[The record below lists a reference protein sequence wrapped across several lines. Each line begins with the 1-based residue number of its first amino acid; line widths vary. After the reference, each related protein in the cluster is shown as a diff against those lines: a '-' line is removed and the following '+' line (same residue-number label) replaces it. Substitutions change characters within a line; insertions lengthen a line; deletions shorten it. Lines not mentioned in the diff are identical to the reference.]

1 MTLSPSVLLML
12 FMVNVVPLQS
22 AQAACSRPITVPAS
36 SLGKMVIVN
45 NETDEVSGIY
55 PDLLRERGLKAGC
68 TFVFPIAPRA
78 RAELMVSS
86 GESDLLVGSVKV
98 PERDAWAGDYVAI
111 HGSEWM
117 LASLLTTPAPKS
129 VEELLAR
136 PGLRFNAVR
145 GYNYGPEYL
154 VMLEKLKKMGKLE
167 YMKDPESIVRKMQMR
182 RADYTLMPASTFA
195 GALYAMDLKE
205 KLGSQVRY
213 TQLEGLPTTV
223 NGVYLSKK
231 LSPQDMTAVKNLL
244 IEIRNEDAVMTRMKK
259 IFTKEELVSHFP
271 LPNKF

>member
-1 MTLSPSVLLML
+1 MSFSPSVFLML
-12 FMVNVVPLQS
+12 IMANVALPQL
-22 AQAACSRPITVPAS
+22 AQATCSRPIIVPAS

-45 NETDEVSGIY
+45 DSTGEVSGIY
-55 PDLLRERGLKAGC
+55 PELLRERGQKAGC
-68 TFVFPIAPRA
+68 TFVFPIVPRA

-117 LASLLTTPAPKS
+117 LASLLPTEAPKS

-136 PGLRFNAVR
+136 PGLKFNAVR

-154 VMLEKLKKMGKLE
+154 AMLETLKKQGKLE
-167 YMKDPESIVRKMQMR
+167 YMKDPESIVRKMQIG
-182 RADYTLMPASTFA
+182 RADYTMMPASTFA
-195 GALYAMDLKE
+195 GALYALGLKE
-205 KLGSQVRY
+205 KLGPKVRY
-213 TQLEGLPTTV
+213 THLAGLPTTV

-231 LSPQDMTAVKNLL
+231 LSAQDMAAVKKLL
-244 IEIRNEDAVMTRMKK
+244 IEIRNEDAVMIRMKK

-271 LPNKF
+271 LPK